1 MKDFMKKYFLAIL
14 LTVLTTFAFS
24 SRVGAVSD
32 VVIDLNQDNYATNFL
47 ICSNDTSD
55 NVALCS
61 DYNYIKFEYQL
72 DFTTSITIQARR
84 SSPTTF
90 SPVFILS
97 GATNEIITEISDDIY
112 KMRIGGATSLPT
124 TFSIKI
130 TLSEN
135 SPSVCPTC
143 PEQLPADRSAIM
155 DDFHNVFLKV
165 FVGVIPISAIIFVVW
180 FMIDM
185 LSSLMFGRGK

>member
-1 MKDFMKKYFLAIL
+1 MKKYFLAIL

-24 SRVGAVSD
+24 SRAGAVSD
-32 VVIDLNQDNYATNFL
+32 VVIDLNQDNYSQVFL

-55 NVALCS
+55 NVPLCS
-61 DYNYIKFEYQL
+61 NYNFIKFEYQL
-72 DFTTSITIQARR
+72 DVGSSISITAR
-84 SSPTTF
+84 SLTPTTF
-90 SPVFILS
+90 SNAFTIS
-97 GATNEIITEISDDIY
+97 GYTDEIITELSDDIY
-112 KMRIGGATSLPT
+112 KMRISGSINLPS

-135 SPSVCPTC
+135 SPSVCPIC
-143 PEQLPADRSAIM
+143 PEQLPPDRSAIM